1 VSRRPADGYVHYSRQ
16 VAPGDASVEG
26 IGTIPLYATANRL
39 LTFCPRDMDWWEY
52 LDQIWAAD
60 ETAERVSLAV
70 LTALILC
77 AHKEH
82 SNSR

>member
-1 VSRRPADGYVHYSRQ
+1 
-16 VAPGDASVEG
+16 
-26 IGTIPLYATANRL
+26 
-39 LTFCPRDMDWWEY
+39 MDWWEY

-70 LTALILC
+70 LLALIPC